1 MLDGLRAI
9 AVLWVVAVHCCQFV
23 GIEWEWDAGRAASS
37 GGRDGAPAAVG
48 VVADAGV
55 PAGRPR
61 RRRLLRAL
69 GLPHLPPA
77 RPRARGERRDRP
89 RLVPAPP
96 LAAHLPRVRA
106 RARPQ
111 LRVAA
116 AVPAVGLGQPPLR
129 QQPRRPAGRRP
140 GHLVPRPL
148 VVDRARD
155 AILRALAAARRRDG
169 ARAAPVARARAA
181 LSLAAASS
189 PRRPRLPYTD
199 AASSWVPADP
209 ALIYD
214 KLYTAARRT
223 SSAWPPPTSTP
234 APLRRPSFPRR
245 AALPATTPVVAA
257 VVAAAAAAAAWF
269 FRRRSPSRWGSPSRG
284 ATPSFIASPHCSTGP
299 RVSRA
304 ALGAAVATLLLMML
318 RGRAPRLARAL
329 SCRGW
334 LPFARPPTRRTSSR
348 WAAPPRSAPHLAPAS
363 HRAPPVPFAVQRADA
378 ARLPLLRP
386 RRHRRGRGD
395 RLVPVYFVLA
405 VGTFALALIS

>member
-1 MLDGLRAI
+1 MGR
-9 AVLWVVAVHCCQFV
+9 
-23 GIEWEWDAGRAASS
+23 GAGRLLLAV
-37 GGRDGAPAAVG
+37 GDGAPAAVV

-61 RRRLLRAL
+61 RRRLLRPL

-89 RLVPAPP
+89 RLLPAPP

-169 ARAAPVARARAA
+169 ARAAAVARARPATLPRGGEPAA
-181 LSLAAASS
+181 
-189 PRRPRLPYTD
+189 PRRPRLTYTD

-214 KLYTAARRT
+214 KLYTRCAPYLFGMAAAYLHARAPPAAEPST
-223 SSAWPPPTSTP
+223 PPP
-234 APLRRPSFPRR
+234 PS
-245 AALPATTPVVAA
+245 PATTPVAAA
-257 VVAAAAAAAAWF
+257 VAAAAAAAWF
-269 FRRRSPSRWGSPSRG
+269 FGGARRRAGDRLRGERQRLRSPP
-284 ATPSFIASPHCSTGP
+284 ACTAQPGP
-299 RVSRA
+299 RALRARRPRRRRRDAPPLDAPRPRA
-304 ALGAAVATLLLMML
+304 AP
-318 RGRAPRLARAL
+318 RARALVPRLAAVRAPL
-329 SCRGW
+329 LLGVP
-334 LPFARPPTRRTSSR
+334 LPGAHRPAS
-348 WAAPPRSAPHLAPAS
+348 AAPRPAPAS
-363 HRAPPVPFAVQRADA
+363 HRAPPR
-378 ARLPLLRP
+378 PLRSST
-386 RRHRRGRGD
+386 R
-395 RLVPVYFVLA
+395 
-405 VGTFALALIS
+405 